1 MDMFTDWNMTL
12 IDTIYIERVNV
23 AIGRNEKR
31 KVRSEK
37 QKARSEKREAKS
49 KK

>member
-12 IDTIYIERVNV
+12 IDTERVNV